1 VRSRVAPEVDR
12 RRERGAQLGNALT
25 VEEEVD
31 PVNARGG
38 DELDVHDSEDEA
50 DEERSERDHG
60 PPAYPRGYD
69 DSWHARCLPEE
80 KMKNPA
86 RLIFAPLLLA
96 GLSAAQPAAQAPRV
110 TASAELTLF
119 NLDVVV
125 TNSLGDAVHGLK
137 AADFE
142 VRHDGKLITVT
153 NFHEVRGMA
162 FPSVS
167 VEPIPPGD
175 APRETAPPA
184 PSAEPRPKRRIVLFI
199 DRLQLPDP
207 IQRRELFDSLR
218 RLLSESLEGN
228 DEAMIVVWE
237 RSTQT
242 VMPFT
247 TSLDELEAIL
257 DRIESGSGRMPSE
270 TADIDVLRQEDA
282 WFQSLAAD
290 PRIGSDFGGFQP
302 TAEIYAM
309 QAFFEMKAKTAVL
322 KGLAA
327 TLGGMDGRKILVFVS
342 HRFSR
347 YAGLEFFLQDRA
359 DVSVMQDPRTQKLDT
374 MKLLEEVTR
383 TANANGVTLYTVFP
397 AGMDSPTSSAADLP
411 SKNPSIASPM
421 LGGRERLA
429 LSNELEALDFVSA
442 RTGGVTAVGVGN
454 LPKFVD
460 RISADLD
467 SWYSLGY
474 PAPPGGGNATGV
486 SVRVKD
492 RKLNVRV
499 RKTLLEKTA
508 EEQMRDRVL
517 AHLFQPDARARIP
530 IKVEAKLASNTGK
543 FRMKIE
549 VKIPIASLVLL
560 PNAKGVAGSFSVF
573 VASVGPKGDFSEV
586 TRRSQPFEIPGAELE
601 TAKTGYYTYEIEVTT
616 SGPDARLCVG
626 VWDEKGNEAGF
637 AVVKPSG
644 PG

>member
-1 VRSRVAPEVDR
+1 MKKPAC
-12 RRERGAQLGNALT
+12 LILT
-25 VEEEVD
+25 
-31 PVNARGG
+31 N
-38 DELDVHDSEDEA
+38 
-50 DEERSERDHG
+50 
-60 PPAYPRGYD
+60 
-69 DSWHARCLPEE
+69 
-80 KMKNPA
+80 
-86 RLIFAPLLLA
+86 LLLA
-96 GLSAAQPAAQAPRV
+96 GFSAAQTPAQAPRV
-110 TASAELTLF
+110 TASTELTLF

-125 TNSLGDAVHGLK
+125 TDSSGDAVHGLK

-142 VRHDGKLITVT
+142 VRHDGKLIAVT
-153 NFHEVRGMA
+153 NFHEVRGTA
-162 FPSVS
+162 FPAVS
-167 VEPIPPGD
+167 VVPLPPGD
-175 APRETAPPA
+175 VPGAVAPPVPA
-184 PSAEPRPKRRIVLFI
+184 AEPRPIRRIVLFI

-207 IQRRELFDSLR
+207 NQRRQLFDSLR
-218 RLLSESLEGN
+218 RLLSESLEGD

-247 TSLDELEAIL
+247 SHLDELEAIL
-257 DRIESGSGRMPSE
+257 DRIESSSGRMASE
-270 TADIDVLRQEDA
+270 KADIDALRQEDA

-290 PRIGSDFGGFQP
+290 PRIGSDFGGYQP
-302 TAEIYAM
+302 TAELYAM
-309 QAFFEMKAKTAVL
+309 QAYFEMKAKTAVL

-347 YAGLEFFLQDRA
+347 YAGLEFFLRDRDDA
-359 DVSVMQDPRTQKLDT
+359 TVMQDLKTQKLDT
-374 MKLLEEVTR
+374 KRLLDEVTR

-397 AGMDSPTSSAADLP
+397 AGMDVPVPTAADPGL
-411 SKNPSIASPM
+411 SSPAINSEP
-421 LGGRERLA
+421 LGGREKMA

-442 RTGGVTAVGVGN
+442 RTGGVTSVGVGS

-474 PAPPGGGNATGV
+474 PAPPGGGNAAGV
-486 SVRVKD
+486 TVRVKD

-508 EEQMRDRVL
+508 EDQMADRVL

-530 IKVEAKLASNTGK
+530 IKIDAKLASSTGK
-543 FRMKIE
+543 FRMKLE

-560 PNAKGVAGSFSVF
+560 PNANGAAGSFSVF
-573 VASVGPKGDFSEV
+573 IASVGPKGDFSEV
-586 TRRSQPFEIPGAELE
+586 TRRSQAFEIPGAELD
-601 TAKTGYYTYEIEVTT
+601 TAKTGYYTYELEVTT

>member
-1 VRSRVAPEVDR
+1 
-12 RRERGAQLGNALT
+12 
-25 VEEEVD
+25 
-31 PVNARGG
+31 
-38 DELDVHDSEDEA
+38 
-50 DEERSERDHG
+50 
-60 PPAYPRGYD
+60 
-69 DSWHARCLPEE
+69 
-80 KMKNPA
+80 MKKPA

-96 GLSAAQPAAQAPRV
+96 GLAAAQPAAQAPRV

-167 VEPIPPGD
+167 VDPIPPGV
-175 APRETAPPA
+175 APGETAPPA
-184 PSAEPRPKRRIVLFI
+184 RSAEPRPKRRIVLFI

-207 IQRRELFDSLR
+207 DQRRELFDSLR
-218 RLLSESLEGN
+218 RLLSESLEGD
-228 DEAMIVVWE
+228 DEGMIVVWE

-247 TSLDELEAIL
+247 RNLDELEAIL
-257 DRIESGSGRMPSE
+257 DRIESGSGRMASE
-270 TADIDVLRQEDA
+270 KADIEALRQEDA
-282 WFQSLAAD
+282 WFQALAAD
-290 PRIGSDFGGFQP
+290 PRIGTDFGGFQP
-302 TAEIYAM
+302 TAELYAQ
-309 QAFFEMKAKTAVL
+309 QAFFEMKAKTAAL

-327 TLGGMDGRKILVFVS
+327 TLGGMDGRKILLFVS

-347 YAGLEFFLQDRA
+347 YAGLEFFLRDR
-359 DVSVMQDPRTQKLDT
+359 DDTTVLQDPRTQKLDT
-374 MKLLEEVTR
+374 KKMLEEVTR
-383 TANANGVTLYTVFP
+383 AANANGVTLYTFFP
-397 AGMDSPTSSAADLP
+397 AGMDTPMPSAAD
-411 SKNPSIASPM
+411 SILSAPAISSQP
-421 LGGRERLA
+421 LGGRETLA

-442 RTGGVTAVGVGN
+442 RTGGINAVGVGS
-454 LPKFVD
+454 LPKFID

-517 AHLFQPDARARIP
+517 GHLFQPDARARIP
-530 IKVEAKLASNTGK
+530 IKVEATLASNTGK
-543 FRMKIE
+543 FRMKID
-549 VKIPIASLVLL
+549 VKVPIASLVLL
-560 PNAKGVAGSFSVF
+560 PNAKGAAGSFSVF

-586 TRRSQPFEIPGAELE
+586 TRRSQPFEIPEAELE
-601 TAKTGYYTYEIEVTT
+601 TARTGYYTYEIEVTT

-644 PG
+644 PL

>member
-1 VRSRVAPEVDR
+1 MKK
-12 RRERGAQLGNALT
+12 
-25 VEEEVD
+25 
-31 PVNARGG
+31 
-38 DELDVHDSEDEA
+38 
-50 DEERSERDHG
+50 
-60 PPAYPRGYD
+60 PA
-69 DSWHARCLPEE
+69 CLILA
-80 KMKNPA
+80 N
-86 RLIFAPLLLA
+86 LLLA
-96 GLSAAQPAAQAPRV
+96 GLSAAQTPAQAPRV
-110 TASAELTLF
+110 TASTELTLF

-125 TNSLGDAVHGLK
+125 TDSSGDAVHGLK

-153 NFHEVRGMA
+153 NFHEVRGTA
-162 FPSVS
+162 FPAVS
-167 VEPIPPGD
+167 VVPLPPGD
-175 APRETAPPA
+175 VPGAVAAPEPA
-184 PSAEPRPKRRIVLFI
+184 AEPRPIRRIVLFI

-207 IQRRELFDSLR
+207 NQRRQLFDSLR
-218 RLLSESLEGN
+218 RLLSESLEEN
-228 DEAMIVVWE
+228 DEAMVVVWE

-247 TSLDELEAIL
+247 SHLDELEAIL
-257 DRIESGSGRMPSE
+257 DRIESSSGRMASE
-270 TADIDVLRQEDA
+270 KADIDALRQEDA

-290 PRIGSDFGGFQP
+290 PRIGVDFGGYQP
-302 TAEIYAM
+302 TAELYAM
-309 QAFFEMKAKTAVL
+309 QAYFEMKAKTAVL

-347 YAGLEFFLQDRA
+347 YAGLEFFLRDRD
-359 DVSVMQDPRTQKLDT
+359 DVTVMQDPKTQKLDT
-374 MKLLEEVTR
+374 KRLLDEVTR

-397 AGMDSPTSSAADLP
+397 AGMDVPVPTAADSSL
-411 SKNPSIASPM
+411 SNPAINSEP
-421 LGGRERLA
+421 LGGREKMA

-442 RTGGVTAVGVGN
+442 RTGGVTSVGVGS

-474 PAPPGGGNATGV
+474 PAPPGGGNAAGV
-486 SVRVKD
+486 TVRVKD

-508 EEQMRDRVL
+508 EDQMADRVL
-517 AHLFQPDARARIP
+517 AHLFQPDARSRIP
-530 IKVEAKLASNTGK
+530 IRIDAKLASNTGK
-543 FRMKIE
+543 FRMKLE

-560 PNAKGVAGSFSVF
+560 PNANGAAGSFSVF

-586 TRRSQPFEIPGAELE
+586 TRRSQAFEIPGAELD
-601 TAKTGYYTYEIEVTT
+601 TAKTGYYTYELEVTT